1 MNFLFTL
8 AARSLSSLPVA
19 EPPRVPFVSSFPD
32 GPLLAPEPDASM
44 PASAPPSRA
53 EARRAARDVVPVRP
67 PPIAPPA
74 PPAPHV
80 SPSVQT
86 VESPRPVNE
95 APRAEPG
102 PRPPPHPLERVVER
116 RVSSPSVEV
125 HERSAPVMP
134 RPPAVMTGD
143 APEAPSVHERIE
155 RHHTLERIIER
166 LREADTALPEAR
178 SVATPARVAAPPRPA
193 PPVPFEPARRAAQP
207 ERPEQTA
214 PVAPGAPL
222 PPAPQP
228 QVQVSIGKLIVR
240 VQTPPRAA
248 SSEPV
253 RPATPGLSLE
263 AYTAARRRGGST

>member
-32 GPLLAPEPDASM
+32 GPLLAPQPDASV
-44 PASAPPSRA
+44 PTSVPPSRA
-53 EARRAARDVVPVRP
+53 EARKAALDVAPVRP

-80 SPSVQT
+80 PPSVRT
-86 VESPRPVNE
+86 VETPRPVNE
-95 APRAEPG
+95 APRAEPA
-102 PRPPPHPLERVVER
+102 PRPPPHPLEHVVER
-116 RVSSPSVEV
+116 RVSSPSIEV
-125 HERSAPVMP
+125 QERPAPVMP
-134 RPPAVMTGD
+134 RPPSVMVGD
-143 APEAPSVHERIE
+143 APEASPIQERIE

-166 LREADTALPEAR
+166 LREASAAPEAR
-178 SVATPARVAAPPRPA
+178 AVAAPARAPAPPRPP
-193 PPVPFEPARRAAQP
+193 PPVPFEPARRAPP
-207 ERPEQTA
+207 ERAEQAA
-214 PVAPGAPL
+214 PVAPPGAAL

-228 QVQVSIGKLIVR
+228 QVQVSIGRLIVR